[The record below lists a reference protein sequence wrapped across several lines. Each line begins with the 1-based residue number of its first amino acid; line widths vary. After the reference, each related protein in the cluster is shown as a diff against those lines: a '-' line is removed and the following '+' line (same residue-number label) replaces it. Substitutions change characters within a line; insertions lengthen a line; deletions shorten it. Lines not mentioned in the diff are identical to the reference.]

1 MAITPFSDDM
11 SIIGKLSTEPVLD
24 GSLTEQ
30 QFKDRFDAGGKA
42 IQTYI
47 NDTLLPSVA
56 EKPMVPGLLKGDGMG
71 GISAAEPGKDYQ
83 VPLVPGDITYSLLA
97 EDVKSKLVMSAVSVD
112 LPVEGWVDNAQTVA
126 VAGVKVA
133 NHIVV
138 TSAPA
143 SIILWGESQI
153 RATEQAEGTV
163 KFQCEDVP
171 AAAVTAN
178 ILIVG

>member
-47 NDTLLPSVA
+47 NNTLLPSVA
-56 EKPMVPGLLKGDGMG
+56 EKPMVPGILKGDGLG
-71 GISAAEPGKDYQ
+71 GISSAVAGTDYQ
-83 VPLVPGDITYSLLA
+83 APLLAGDVTYSMMA
-97 EDVKSKLVMSAVSVD
+97 EDVKSKLVLSAVAVA
-112 LPVEGWVDNAQTVA
+112 LPVAGWADNAQTVS
-126 VAGVKVA
+126 VAGVKA
-133 NHIVV
+133 TNHIVV
-138 TSAPA
+138 TPAPA

-163 KFQCEDVP
+163 KFRCEDVP
-171 AAAVTAN
+171 EAAVTAN